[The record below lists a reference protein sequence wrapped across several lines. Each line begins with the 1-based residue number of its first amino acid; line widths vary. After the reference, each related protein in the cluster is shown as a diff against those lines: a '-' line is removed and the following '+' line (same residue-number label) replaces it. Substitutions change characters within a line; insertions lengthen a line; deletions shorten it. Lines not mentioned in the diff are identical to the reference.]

1 MSEELDHPSIR
12 PLRGIQSIPR
22 KRCLCPQ
29 GTEGGREEGEKE
41 EGHTGT
47 DAEIGE
53 GRHVNHA
60 FDQGGKLLKVLL
72 DPAQVPGETLEG
84 REGREARSKEGG
96 EG

>member
-1 MSEELDHPSIR
+1 MRSWIIPPFDPSEVSRAFHGKDAFVRRER
-12 PLRGIQSIPR
+12 R
-22 KRCLCPQ
+22 
-29 GTEGGREEGEKE
+29 EGGEEGEKE

-72 DPAQVPGETLEG
+72 DPA
-84 REGREARSKEGG
+84 
-96 EG
+96 